1 MYLVNN
7 VYIFFYF
14 TFYEMIYTMIVN
26 ELLNGELGRI
36 NNYYS
41 WLVKLV
47 KV

>member
-7 VYIFFYF
+7 VHIFFYF
-14 TFYEMIYTMIVN
+14 TFYKMIYIMIVN

-41 WLVKLV
+41 
-47 KV
+47 

>member
-41 WLVKLV
+41 
-47 KV
+47 

>member
-14 TFYEMIYTMIVN
+14 TFYKMIYTMIVN

-41 WLVKLV
+41 
-47 KV
+47 